1 MKIKRL
7 LTCGLVS
14 LCSFFALA
22 SCEEKTFRLNE
33 EEHNSLKEILS
44 NEKDRLKNYK
54 SVTNEY
60 TYTEIGEKPDLIG
73 CESKSKSVYDFESGN
88 LSYAANFKRYDNS
101 TGNEIFTLDFK
112 LDTFKKDDGYI
123 LVFDLFLWNY
133 PVREL
138 VVDESGFAHYAY
150 GKYASG
156 TVKGYSSCSKDF
168 NISDFSFLFYSLA
181 DYDSYYW
188 GTTEAEEGI
197 GVYANKDRSYIYDC
211 GYKRAD
217 KSQKAYHTA
226 RNGLVNSWGWEI
238 KYLYDDK
245 VLQSNNINSKY
256 EYSDKIQLGRE
267 ISTANLTYYENIVD
281 ALDMTNTKLF
291 LGAEG
296 YGDWAR
302 NSVVGGVTISSD
314 FLKTYFLVEDMS

>member
-1 MKIKRL
+1 MV
-7 LTCGLVS
+7 VS

-54 SVTNEY
+54 SVTNEF
-60 TYTEIGEKPDLIG
+60 TYTEIGEKPDLIIG
-73 CESKSKSVYDFESGN
+73 ESKSKSVYDFESGN
-88 LSYAANFKRYDNS
+88 LSYAANFRRYDNS
-101 TGNEIFTLDFK
+101 TENEIFTLDFK

-138 VVDESGFAHYAY
+138 VVDESGFVYIAY

-156 TVKGYSSCSKDF
+156 TVKGYSSYSKDF

-211 GYKRAD
+211 RYSRSD

-226 RNGLVNSWGWEI
+226 RNGLVNSWGWEN
-238 KYLYDDK
+238 KYLYDGK
-245 VLQSNNINSKY
+245 VLQSNNIHSKY
-256 EYSDKIQLGRE
+256 VYSDKIQLERE

-302 NSVVGGVTISSD
+302 NSVAGGVTISSD
-314 FLKTYFLVEDMS
+314 FLKTYFLVEDNLS